1 MGYLRERMILL
12 LKKNMYSKPLVEN
25 YKSEEK
31 IRKEKDDAME
41 KVGIKGGKQAIGN
54 IVDMFLWLSF

>member
-1 MGYLRERMILL
+1 
-12 LKKNMYSKPLVEN
+12 MYSKPLVEN

-41 KVGIKGGKQAIGN
+41 KVGIKGE
-54 IVDMFLWLSF
+54 

>member
-1 MGYLRERMILL
+1 MILL